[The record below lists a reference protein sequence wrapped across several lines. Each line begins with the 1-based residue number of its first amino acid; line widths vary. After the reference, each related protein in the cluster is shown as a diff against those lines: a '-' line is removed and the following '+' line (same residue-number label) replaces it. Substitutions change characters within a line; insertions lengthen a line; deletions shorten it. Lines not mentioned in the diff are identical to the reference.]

1 MAGQSSGFREKEHTA
16 DWELDVWAPDLP
28 GLLVEAA
35 RGMYWLMGARLEH
48 GQRQHRSI
56 AFSGEDDE
64 SRLVSFLQELL
75 YLCETEGLGFDQVE
89 ITVDGNHGRA
99 ELSCAALAHLGKE
112 VKAVTYHNLAVH
124 ETSKGLQA
132 TLVFDV

>member
-1 MAGQSSGFREKEHTA
+1 M
-16 DWELDVWAPDLP
+16 
-28 GLLVEAA
+28 
-35 RGMYWLMGARLEH
+35 
-48 GQRQHRSI
+48 RQQRSI
-56 AFSGEDDE
+56 AFYGEDNE

-75 YLCETEGLGFDQVE
+75 YLCETEGLGFDQFA

-99 ELSCAALAHLGKE
+99 ELSGAPLIHLGKE
-112 VKAVTYHNLAVH
+112 IKAVTYHNLAVH